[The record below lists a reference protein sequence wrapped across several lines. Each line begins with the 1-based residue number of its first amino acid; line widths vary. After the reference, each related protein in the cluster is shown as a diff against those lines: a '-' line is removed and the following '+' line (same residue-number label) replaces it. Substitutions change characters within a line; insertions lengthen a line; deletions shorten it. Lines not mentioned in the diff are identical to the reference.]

1 MRQNSEK
8 YIFELSVSL
17 MENNLTTES
26 LGLSRGEFSITLL
39 HKQISTVV

>member
-8 YIFELSVSL
+8 YTFELSVNL
-17 MENNLTTES
+17 MENNFTTES
-26 LGLSRGEFSITLL
+26 LGLSKGEFCIALL